1 MVIDG
6 LIFLVGAFVAQQL
19 WRAVRHAAPDQVAVF
34 AARASGYALILL
46 AAFLLVTGREW
57 PAVLVAA
64 MGIFVLGRGA
74 MRPTFARM
82 MGKIFSKRPSTLRT
96 AMIELET
103 SGTDGTLDGIVL
115 AGDFA
120 GARLNDL
127 SRPECFK
134 IYTSAVQMDRAG
146 ARLLEAYFDRRF
158 PGWRNTGDSNNNP
171 RRATA
176 NVSAGPMSEDEAYQ
190 ILGLGKG
197 APRRDI
203 LRAHREM
210 MKKWHPD
217 LGGATEVAARLNQAR
232 DVLIRIKA

>member
-1 MVIDG
+1 MLIDG
-6 LIFLVGAFVAQQL
+6 LIFLLVTFVAQQL
-19 WRAVRHAAPDQVAVF
+19 WRAVSRAAPDQVAVF

-46 AAFLLVTGREW
+46 AGFLVLTGREL
-57 PAVLVAA
+57 PALLVAA
-64 MGIFVLGRGA
+64 MGVFVLGRGA
-74 MRPTFARM
+74 MRPAFARILGNVF
-82 MGKIFSKRPSTLRT
+82 GKRRATLRT

-103 SGTDGTLDGIVL
+103 IAGDGSLDGIVL
-115 AGDFA
+115 AGEFV

-127 SRPECFK
+127 SREQSFR
-134 IYTSAVQMDRAG
+134 IYKSAVQMDRAG

-158 PGWRNTGDSNNNP
+158 PGWRHAGNGDDNA
-171 RRATA
+171 RRSGAHV
-176 NVSAGPMSEDEAYQ
+176 NGGPMSEDEAYQ

-197 APRRDI
+197 AARRDI

>member
-1 MVIDG
+1 MLIDG
-6 LIFLVGAFVAQQL
+6 LVFLVGAFVAQQL
-19 WRAVRHAAPDQVAVF
+19 WRSVRRAAPDQVAVF

-46 AAFLLVTGREW
+46 ATYLLLTGREL
-57 PAVLVAA
+57 PAAVVAA
-64 MGIFVLGRGA
+64 MGVFVLGRGA

-82 MGKIFSKRPSTLRT
+82 MGKIFTKRPATLRT

-103 SGTDGTLDGIVL
+103 LAGDGALDGIVL

-127 SRPECFK
+127 SRLQCFK

-158 PGWRNTGDSNNNP
+158 PGWRNTGDRDDNA
-171 RRATA
+171 RRGRVQV
-176 NVSAGPMSEDEAYQ
+176 NGGPMSEDEAYQ